1 MEGNHVQL
9 GLTYPEQL
17 SAEITSKR
25 TSHKLAEQGRRNRIN
40 NALSDLGGV
49 LGEGFEASS
58 KASIVEMSILYIKA
72 LKQEL
77 DVTKARLS
85 KYEDVNRSVT
95 LTNCAAVSPNE
106 QKENSPEK
114 NESDDDNEDNEQ
126 ILEQNDVDEEK

>member
-1 MEGNHVQL
+1 M

-72 LKQEL
+72 LQQEL
-77 DVTKARLS
+77 DITKARLS
-85 KYEDVNRSVT
+85 KYEDVNQSVT
-95 LTNCAAVSPNE
+95 FTNPAAVSPEE
-106 QKENSPEK
+106 QEEDSPEK
-114 NESDDDNEDNEQ
+114 KENDDNDDDEQ
-126 ILEQNDVDEEK
+126 ILEQNDADEEK

>member
-72 LKQEL
+72 LQQEL
-77 DVTKARLS
+77 DITKARLS
-85 KYEDVNRSVT
+85 KYEDVNQSVT
-95 LTNCAAVSPNE
+95 FTNPAAVSPEE
-106 QKENSPEK
+106 QEEDSPEK
-114 NESDDDNEDNEQ
+114 KENDDNDDDEQ
-126 ILEQNDVDEEK
+126 ILEQNDADEEK